1 MTDRDSLATFPYVVV
16 RLGCRQCK
24 RTGAYRLA
32 RLAAKYGAEITMP
45 ELLDRLAADCPYR
58 FDRKPRKYSANCV
71 ARFVD
76 LDDPRPPP
84 DLPPAVGARKLRLVA
99 KKVSHGS
106 GDVLRGPTVRPRQ

>member
-1 MTDRDSLATFPYVVV
+1 MDGDTLAAFPYVVV

-24 RTGAYRLA
+24 RKGGYRLA

-58 FDRKPRKYSANCV
+58 IDRKPRKYSANCV

-84 DLPPAVGARKLRLVA
+84 DFPPAAAGRKLRLVA
-99 KKVSHGS
+99 KKVSDGS
-106 GDVLRGPTVRPRQ
+106 GDILRGPSVRPRR